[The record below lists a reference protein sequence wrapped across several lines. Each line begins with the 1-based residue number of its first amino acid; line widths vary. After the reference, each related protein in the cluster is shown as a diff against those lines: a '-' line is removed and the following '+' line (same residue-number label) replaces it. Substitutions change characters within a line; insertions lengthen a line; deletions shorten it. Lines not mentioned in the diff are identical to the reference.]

1 MAMSHWVSKKN
12 RQKGQMMK
20 LEQLQPNAAIRGII
34 PDALVSVVNV
44 QWFGSEALELTYKT
58 PAGKVANEL
67 LYRHDEPRLELVEQ
81 GRPWSFDGDGALF
94 RLVSEAQRIRL
105 AHLFDPVLAVH
116 TSVVDPLPHQ
126 ITAVYEAML
135 PRQPL
140 RFLLADDP
148 GAGKTIMAGLLIK
161 ELIARGDLQ
170 RCLIVCP
177 GSLAEQWQDELYRRF
192 HLPFDILTNDKL
204 EAARTGNWFLET
216 NLCIARLDKLSRN
229 EDVQQKLQAPDC
241 RWDLVVCDE
250 AHKMSATVFG
260 GETKYTKRYRLG
272 QLLSTLTRHFLLM
285 SATPHNGKEA
295 DFQLFMALLDGDR
308 FEGRYRDGV
317 HTADVSDLMRRMV
330 KENLLKFDGTP
341 LFPER
346 IAYTVPYKLSAAE
359 AALYRTVTDYVREEF
374 NRAEALENDKRAG
387 TVGFALTILQRRLA
401 SSPEAIYQ
409 SLHRRRER
417 LESRLRELE
426 VLQRGGQAAPIL
438 AESLPALDGEDV
450 EDLDEAPDNEVEAA
464 EEQILDQAT
473 AARSMAEL
481 RLEIETLKG
490 LESQAVVVRRSGTD
504 TKWRELASLLGEI
517 FTPASL
523 EHRVEEPQTPY
534 GAGIIPPPKP
544 SPHQKL
550 VIFTEHRDTLN
561 YLQLRITTLLGSKD
575 AVVIIHG
582 GIGREER
589 LQVQE
594 SFRHD
599 PRVQVL
605 LATDA
610 AGEGINLQRAHLMV
624 NYDLPW
630 NPNRLEQRFGRIH
643 RIGQTEVCHLWNL
656 VADDTREGDVYRKLL
671 EKLEQARQALGG
683 QVFDVL
689 GKLMFEDGGKVMSL
703 RDLLIEA
710 IRHGEKPEVKAFL
723 ATVLDTTLD
732 RGHLRDLLEERAL
745 AHDAMDA
752 SKVQRIRA
760 DMERADARRLQPHY
774 IESFFHE
781 AFKNLGGNL
790 KQREPRRYEITHVPA
805 PVRNRDRLIGIG
817 EPVLPRYE
825 RIAFEKTLVAPQ
837 GQPLAA
843 FVCPG
848 HPLLDAVIDLTL
860 ERNRDLLKRGT
871 VLVDERDP
879 GMQPRVLFY
888 LEHAIQDAGLSRAG
902 ERRIVSK
909 RMLYVEQG
917 ADGIT
922 RHVHYAPYLDYRPFA
937 AGEPDIDSLLARPE
951 CQWINREIEQ
961 KAQGYAIAH
970 VVPEHLA
977 EVRSQ
982 KLELIAKTEAA
993 VKDRLTKEITYW
1005 DHRAEELKLQEQA
1018 GKPNAKLNSGE
1029 ARKRADLLQGRLAKR
1044 LEELKLEA
1052 RISPLPPVVL
1062 GGLLVV
1068 PIGLIRSMTGQ
1079 IATPTVP
1086 VDTQISAARA
1096 RAIVMDI
1103 ERSLGF
1109 EPVDREFEKLGY
1121 DIESRIPGSGK
1132 LRFIEVK
1139 GRITGAPTI
1148 TVTRNEILYSLNK
1161 PDDFILAIVE
1171 FTGEDTHQAHYL
1183 RQPFSREPDFG
1194 VTSVNYDFADLLA
1207 RAGLPG

>member
-1 MAMSHWVSKKN
+1 MPLV
-12 RQKGQMMK
+12 GQANSFVGISGMK
-20 LEQLQPNAAIRGII
+20 LELLQANATIRGIM
-34 PDALVSVVNV
+34 PDAPVTVVSV

-58 PAGKVANEL
+58 STGRVANEL
-67 LYRHDEPRLELVEQ
+67 LYRHDEPRLEVVEH

-105 AHLFDPVLAVH
+105 AYLFDPVLAVH
-116 TSVVDPLPHQ
+116 TSIVDPLPHQ
-126 ITAVYEAML
+126 ITAVYESML

-148 GAGKTIMAGLLIK
+148 GAGKTIMAGLLMK

-170 RCLIVCP
+170 RCLVVCP

-192 HLPFDILTNDKL
+192 HLPFEILTNDKL

-216 NLCIARLDKLSRN
+216 NLIIARLDKLSRN

-285 SATPHNGKEA
+285 TATPHNGKEA

-308 FEGRYRDGV
+308 FEGRFRDGV
-317 HTADVSDLMRRMV
+317 HVADASDLMRRMV
-330 KENLLKFDGTP
+330 KETLLKFDGTP
-341 LFPER
+341 LFPKR
-346 IAYTVPYKLSAAE
+346 IAYTVPYKLSEAE
-359 AALYRTVTDYVREEF
+359 AHLYKAVTDYVREEF
-374 NRAEALENDKRAG
+374 NRADALENDKCAG

-409 SLHRRRER
+409 SLRRRRER

-438 AESLPALDGEDV
+438 AAAVPALDAEDV
-450 EDLDEAPDNEVEAA
+450 EDLEEAPDNEVEAA
-464 EEQILDQAT
+464 EAEILDQAT
-473 AARSMAEL
+473 AARSIAEL
-481 RLEIETLKG
+481 KSEIETLKG
-490 LESQAVVVRRSGTD
+490 LESLALSVRRSGTD

-517 FTPASL
+517 FTTVAAGN
-523 EHRVEEPQTPY
+523 RVTEPDVPY
-534 GAGIIPPPKP
+534 GAGEIPPPTP

-561 YLQLRITTLLGSKD
+561 YLEQRITTLLGRKE

-589 LQVQE
+589 LKVQE
-594 SFRHD
+594 SFKHD
-599 PRVQVL
+599 PEVQVL

-630 NPNRLEQRFGRIH
+630 NPNRIEQRFGRIH

-656 VADDTREGDVYRKLL
+656 VAEETREGDVYRRLL

-689 GKLMFEDGGKVMSL
+689 GKLQFEGKSL
-703 RDLLIEA
+703 RDLLIQA
-710 IRHGEKPEVKAFL
+710 IRYGERPEVKAYL
-723 ATVLDTTLD
+723 TTVLDQALD
-732 RGHLRDLLEERAL
+732 RGHLQNLLEERAL

-752 SKVQRIRA
+752 SRVHRIRE

-781 AFKNLGGNL
+781 AFQRLGGSA

-825 RIAFEKTLVAPQ
+825 RITFEKSLVAPQ
-837 GQPLAA
+837 GQRLAA

-848 HPLLDAVIDLTL
+848 HPLLDCVIDLTL
-860 ERNRDLLKRGT
+860 ERHRDLLKRGT
-871 VLVDERDP
+871 VLVDQSDSGTR
-879 GMQPRVLFY
+879 PRVLFY
-888 LEHAIQDAGLSRAG
+888 LEHSIQDASLTRLG
-902 ERRIVSK
+902 ERRVISK
-909 RMLYVEQG
+909 RMLYVEID
-917 ADGIT
+917 ADGTT
-922 RHVHYAPYLDYRPFA
+922 RHVQYAPYLDYRPLA
-937 AGEPDIDSLLARPE
+937 EGEPGVDAILGRPE
-951 CQWINREIEQ
+951 CTWINRDLEQ
-961 KAQGYAIAH
+961 KTQGYAIAH

-977 EVRSQ
+977 EVRGG
-982 KLELIAKTEAA
+982 KLALIAKTEAA

-1005 DHRAEELKLQEQA
+1005 DHRAEQLKLQEQA
-1018 GKPNAKLNSGE
+1018 GKPNARLNSAE
-1029 ARKRADLLQGRLAKR
+1029 ARKRADNLQGRLQKR
-1044 LEELKLEA
+1044 LEDLKLEA

-1068 PIGLIRSMTGQ
+1068 PMGLLAAMTGQ
-1079 IATPTVP
+1079 SVPTPTGP
-1086 VDTQISAARA
+1086 QDTQASAARA
-1096 RAIVMDI
+1096 RAVVMGI

-1109 EPVDREFEKLGY
+1109 EPTDREFEKLGY
-1121 DIESRIPGSGK
+1121 DIESRVPGTGK
-1132 LRFIEVK
+1132 LRFLEVK
-1139 GRITGAPTI
+1139 GRVEGAATI
-1148 TVTRNEILYSLNK
+1148 TVTKNEILYSLNK
-1161 PDDFILAIVE
+1161 PEDFILAIVE
-1171 FTGEDTHQAHYL
+1171 YQSADTHRAYYL
-1183 RQPFSREPDFG
+1183 RQPFMREPDFG
-1194 VTSVNYDFADLLA
+1194 VTSVNYDFAELLG
-1207 RAGLPG
+1207 RAETPA